1 MDEKQAVPPPPEA
14 KSVTVDPKMT
24 ALLVLDI
31 QTQNCNPER
40 RPRCV
45 ASLPSIQRLLRQA
58 RDKGMVV
65 VYSLT
70 RDAKETDIRS
80 EVAPTGSEPV
90 VKSGPDKFFGTD
102 LETILKDRGVT
113 TVITVGTA
121 ANGAV
126 LYTASG
132 AAFRGLK
139 VVVPTDGM
147 SADDVFSEHYT
158 AWHLANAPL
167 VGRQVTISRC
177 DLIQF

>member
-1 MDEKQAVPPPPEA
+1 MDEKIAVPPPPQPKA
-14 KSVTVDPKMT
+14 VTVDPKVT

-45 ASLPSIQRLLRQA
+45 ASLPKIQRLLQQA
-58 RDKGMVV
+58 RSKGMPV

-70 RDAKETDIRS
+70 RDANPTDIRS
-80 EVAPTGSEPV
+80 EVAPTGGEPV
-90 VKSGPDKFFGTD
+90 VKSGPDKFFGTE
-102 LETILKDRGVT
+102 LESILKDRGIT

-147 SADDVFSEHYT
+147 SADDVFIEQYT

-167 VGRQVTISRC
+167 VSRQVTISRS